1 MPEAGVIIS
10 DTSCLIVLR
19 NIDEL
24 TLLQKVYSSII
35 TTKEVAD
42 EFGDEFPD
50 WILIKSPKDQQKQQ
64 LLSFQVDKGE
74 ASAIALAMEL
84 PTEAIILDDYK
95 ARQLA
100 VKLGLPVTGT
110 LGVLIKAKNQE
121 IIPSVIPILEKLKQ
135 TNFRISNQLVE
146 EVLEMAGEK

>member
-19 NIDEL
+19 NIGEL
-24 TLLQKVYSSII
+24 TLLQKAYSSII

-110 LGVLIKAKNQE
+110 LGVLIKAKNQG
-121 IIPSVIPILEKLKQ
+121 IITSVKPILEKLKQ
-135 TNFRISNQLVE
+135 TNFRISNQLIA
-146 EVLEMAGEK
+146 EVLEMAGE